1 MSAAR
6 KKNGALP
13 QRRAVLYVRISD
25 DPEGL
30 EKGVDRQ
37 EQDCRAFAKAHN
49 MAVVEVF
56 RENDTSAF
64 KQRTIVLPSGEKV
77 RRVVRPRFRAMLQTL
92 AKGGGDAM
100 VAYDLDR
107 AVRDPRDLE
116 DLIDAKVLYGFDVHS
131 TTGNL
136 RLDTDSDVAMARVLV
151 AMANKSSADTARRVA
166 RAARQGAIEG
176 RWYGGSPPY
185 GYRGE
190 GPTLLVIPEQ
200 ARLVRE
206 GAQRILAGESLHM
219 ICCIWNER
227 GERTGNG
234 KLWRERS
241 LKLALRNPATKG
253 IRAYRPLLPDGR
265 RSPTPEIV
273 TKGNWKA
280 ILSKKQWQQ
289 VNQVLDAREAMMTTN
304 PEGGSAKRVHPF
316 TGLIR
321 CARCGNAMR
330 KMGVNYICISYVR
343 GVCARSINA
352 VEINDVIEQA
362 VLAVFG
368 TITTAN
374 RPARDDGNREK
385 ATELQGQLS
394 ADRIALK
401 RLDDDHY
408 DGTIDRATWLR
419 HRSRLVDRITA
430 RQHDYQRALPAQRL
444 VTIDAATVADEWA
457 SRTPAWKHEA
467 TKLVLDAALIH
478 AHPAGMASIV
488 RQPGAEPEA
497 DYRAR
502 LRDYRRELLARRV
515 ELVWH
520 A

>member
-1 MSAAR
+1 MSAAKR
-6 KKNGALP
+6 KNSAP
-13 QRRAVLYVRISD
+13 QRRAALYVRISD

-37 EQDCRAFAKAHN
+37 EQDCRAFAEAHS

-77 RRVVRPRFRAMLQTL
+77 RRVVRPRFRAMLQML
-92 AKGGGDAM
+92 SKGGGDAM

-136 RLDTDSDVAMARVLV
+136 RLDSDSDVAMARVLV

-166 RAARQGAIEG
+166 RAARQGAVEG

-190 GPTLLVIPEQ
+190 GATLVVVPEQ

-206 GAQRILAGESLHM
+206 GARRILAGESLYM

-253 IRAYRPLLPDGR
+253 IRAYRPLMPDGR
-265 RSPTPEIV
+265 RSRTPEIV

-280 ILSKKQWQQ
+280 ILSKKQWAQ
-289 VNQVLDAREAMMTTN
+289 VNEVLDAREATMTTN
-304 PEGGSAKRVHPF
+304 PEGGSAKRVWPF

-330 KMGVNYICISYVR
+330 KMGVNYICIGHVR

-352 VEINDVIEQA
+352 AEINDVIEQA
-362 VLAVFG
+362 VLAVFA
-368 TITTAN
+368 TITTTGHPT
-374 RPARDDGNREK
+374 RRDDQSPGK
-385 ATELQGQLS
+385 TAQLQEQLS
-394 ADRIALK
+394 ADRIALE

-419 HRSRLVDRITA
+419 QRSRLVDRITA
-430 RQHDYQRALPAQRL
+430 RQHDYQKALPARPL
-444 VTIDAATVADEWA
+444 AVIDAATVADEWPG
-457 SRTPAWKHEA
+457 RTPAWRHEA
-467 TKLVLDAALIH
+467 TRLVLDAALIH
-478 AHPAGMASIV
+478 AQPAGMASVV
-488 RQPGAEPEA
+488 RPLRDDTEET
-497 DYRAR
+497 YRAR
-502 LRDYRRELLARRV
+502 LRDYRQKLLARRV